1 MTLELATGPVCWG
14 VDFARHEANP
24 PWEEVLDGIA
34 RAGYR
39 RLELGPYGYLPT
51 DPGRLGEALA
61 RRGLT
66 AAGSFVFEPLHDP
79 RFHAPA
85 VAKAEQVCALVAAT
99 GGAYLVII
107 DQVSPGR
114 AATAGRPALAR
125 RLDARGRGALHDGIR
140 AVARVAESHGLVPAV
155 HPHAGT
161 HIEFADEIA
170 AVAEIAPLCL
180 DTGHLA
186 WAGMDAGVLL
196 QELGDR
202 VACLHLKDVDLRV
215 RAQGLAFWP
224 AVAAGIFCPLGT
236 GMVDLEALAAAAP
249 SGLATVEQ
257 DRRPGTGDPVADL
270 IACREAL
277 ERAGLAR
284 PEALR

>member
-1 MTLELATGPVCWG
+1 MMLELATGPVCWG
-14 VDFARHEANP
+14 VDFAHHEANP

-39 RLELGPYGYLPT
+39 RIELGPYGFLPT

-61 RRGLT
+61 RRGLSV
-66 AAGSFVFEPLHDP
+66 AGSFVFEPLHDP
-79 RFHAPA
+79 RFHAA
-85 VAKAEQVCALVAAT
+85 AAAKAEEVCALVAAT
-99 GGAYLVII
+99 GGDYLVII
-107 DQVSPGR
+107 DQVSPRR
-114 AATAGRPALAR
+114 AAAAGRPALAPA
-125 RLDARGRGALHDGIR
+125 LDARGRRILHDGIR

-161 HIEFADEIA
+161 YIEFAGEIA
-170 AVAEIAPLCL
+170 AAAEIAPLCL

-186 WAGMDAGVLL
+186 WAGIDAGALL
-196 QELGDR
+196 QELRDR
-202 VACLHLKDVDLRV
+202 VACLHLKDVDARV
-215 RAQGLAFWP
+215 RARGLGFWP

-236 GMVDLEALAAAAP
+236 GVVDLEALALAAP
-249 SGLATVEQ
+249 SGVATVEQ

-277 ERAGLAR
+277 EAAGLAR